1 MEEHRLQV
9 QAVANRTQISSRKA
23 VGDVWENIA
32 GAVNGMDRAVFA
44 EMLNGLWV
52 ACGRREYPDKT
63 VLRVWYFCLHD
74 LTESQFAHGIM
85 RYLTE
90 RSSEFLTVQ
99 IIRELS
105 GVQQQAEVAA
115 IEAWDAAINA
125 VRIAGSYQSPSFSDP
140 VISRV
145 IESVGGWVWFCGR
158 SPEDLR
164 KFVRARFLKTYDAF
178 AKSGAK
184 EPVKLLSLIDMTGGR
199 SEVVK
204 IGQTQAAEANGLGP
218 AEAGDCRKPVES

>member
-1 MEEHRLQV
+1 M
-9 QAVANRTQISSRKA
+9 ANRSQISSRKS
-23 VGDVWENIA
+23 VSDVWENIA
-32 GAVNGMDRAVFA
+32 GAVHGMDRSVFA

-74 LTESQFAHGIM
+74 LTEAQFAHGIM

-105 GVQQQAEVAA
+105 GVQQQSEVAA
-115 IEAWDAAINA
+115 IDAWDAAIHA
-125 VRIAGSYQSPSFSDP
+125 VRLVGSYQIPEFSDP

-145 IESVGGWVWFCGR
+145 IESVGGWVWFCGQ
-158 SPEDLR
+158 SPEELR

-178 AKSGAK
+178 AKSGTK
-184 EPVKLLSLIDMTGGR
+184 EPVRLLSLIDMTGGR
-199 SEVVK
+199 SQVVK
-204 IGQTQAAEANGLGP
+204 IGCNKQHRLA
-218 AEAGDCRKPVES
+218 

>member
-1 MEEHRLQV
+1 MVHRS
-9 QAVANRTQISSRKA
+9 QISKQKS
-23 VGDVWENIA
+23 VSDVWENIA
-32 GAVNGMDRAVFA
+32 GAVDGMDRATFA

-52 ACGRREYPDKT
+52 GCGRREYPDKT

-145 IESVGGWVWFCGR
+145 IESVGGWVWFCGQ

-178 AKSGAK
+178 AKSGTR

-204 IGQTQAAEANGLGP
+204 IGHAKHQRLTGIVIDTTE
-218 AEAGDCRKPVES
+218 